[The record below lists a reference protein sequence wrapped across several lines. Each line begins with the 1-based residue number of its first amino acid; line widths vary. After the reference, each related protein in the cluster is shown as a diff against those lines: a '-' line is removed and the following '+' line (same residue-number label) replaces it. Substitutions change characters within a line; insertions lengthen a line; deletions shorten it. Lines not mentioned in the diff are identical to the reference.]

1 MEGAFFADDMHTLL
15 LVDGTNVVMRCAS
28 VPAFTPVEAIAAAV
42 RIVERAVDTIGASH
56 VIIAF
61 DSAEESIRKQT
72 YPAYKANRTSDTTP
86 WVAGATAAY
95 AAAGFYWT
103 ACAGFEA
110 DDVIAT
116 IAARAQG
123 RQPIA
128 VLSSDSDLLALSSAH
143 VTVWRFE
150 KDVRGGIAPWSVE
163 RVCEKYGIPTPQ
175 HLTLYKALVGETGD
189 NVPGVPKI
197 GPVRARKL
205 IAEFG
210 TLDMMKRLGVLNE
223 HAAWAEQAA
232 TLLSLYDFA
241 PVPPIDP
248 ARIRVARPLASR

>member
-1 MEGAFFADDMHTLL
+1 MKTLL

-28 VPAFTPVEAIAAAV
+28 VPAFSPVEAVAAAV
-42 RIVERAVDTIGASH
+42 RIVKRAVDTIGASH

-61 DSAEESIRKQT
+61 DSAAESIRKQT
-72 YPAYKANRTSDTTP
+72 YPAYKAHRTSDTTP
-86 WVAGATAAY
+86 WVDNATAAY
-95 AAAGFYWT
+95 VAAGFYCT

-116 IAARAQG
+116 IAARVAG

-128 VLSSDSDLLALSSAH
+128 VLSSDSDLLALSTAH

-150 KDVRGGIAPWSVE
+150 KDAPGGIAPWSE
-163 RVCEKYGIPTPQ
+163 TRVCEKYGIPTAR
-175 HLTLYKALVGETGD
+175 HLTLYKALVGEPGD
-189 NVPGVPKI
+189 NVPGVPKV

-205 IAEFG
+205 IAEFD
-210 TLDMMKRLGVLNE
+210 TLGMMQRLGVLNE
-223 HAAWAEQAA
+223 HAAWAEQAV

-248 ARIRVARPLASR
+248 ALTCNGPWRKRGVA